1 MNKEYASTYIEYS
14 EVPNYIEPKEQLDG
28 ATSEYFKEL
37 GEYTDNGKE
46 YVDSIEP
53 EIVVENSNK
62 TNEKEQKKKKQHR
75 KMLQNM
81 VYTVASVATVAV
93 LTQTAEPDKFV
104 SGSYLSQI
112 VSEQKESIAGVT
124 IVFDGNGELTK
135 EDVEEKLSGYE
146 LDGNFRVV
154 IEEGITAIG
163 DSAFAHYDELVRVE
177 IPDSVKIIGN
187 AAFRGCKN
195 LKLEKLT
202 TTGRTIKN
210 NAFSGVSIEEVEISE
225 SLVVDRYYTFR
236 GANINQVSFEE
247 GIRVLPAY
255 LFNECD
261 SIEEIRIPDS
271 VTEIGDSAFAYCDN
285 LKKVEIPD
293 SVKIIRRAAFNGS
306 TNLKLEKLTTTGR
319 TIENSAFSGVSI
331 GEVEISESLVVDRYY
346 TFRGANINQVSFE
359 EGISVLPA
367 YLFNECDSI
376 EEVRIPSSVT
386 EIGESAFGYCDN
398 LKAME
403 IPSGVNQI
411 GRNAFGGCKN
421 LTLSVRAG
429 SYAEQ
434 YAIEEEVPYKTY

>member
-1 MNKEYASTYIEYS
+1 MNKEYTSTHIEYA
-14 EVPNYIEPKEQLDG
+14 EVPNYVEPKERLDG
-28 ATSEYFKEL
+28 ATSEFFKEL
-37 GEYTDNGKE
+37 GEYTAHGKE

-53 EIVVENSNK
+53 EIMVANPNK
-62 TNEKEQKKKKQHR
+62 TNEKEQKKKKQHK
-75 KMLQNM
+75 KMIQNM

-93 LTQTAEPDKFV
+93 LTQTAEPDKLV

-112 VSEQKESIAGVT
+112 VSEQKISIAGAT
-124 IVFDGNGELTK
+124 IVFEGSGELTK

-146 LDGNFRVV
+146 LDGNFAVV
-154 IEEGITAIG
+154 IKEGITGIG
-163 DSAFAHYDELVRVE
+163 DSAFAHYDGLVRVE

-187 AAFRGCKN
+187 SAFNGSKN

-202 TTGRTIKN
+202 TTGRTIEN
-210 NAFSGVSIEEVEISE
+210 YAFSRVSIGEVEISE

-247 GIRVLPAY
+247 GISVLPAY

-261 SIEEIRIPDS
+261 FIEEVRIPSS
-271 VTEIGDSAFAYCDN
+271 VTEIGDSAFAHCDS

-293 SVKIIRRAAFNGS
+293 SVRVIGNSAFNGS
-306 TNLKLEKLTTTGR
+306 KNLKLEKLTTTGR

-359 EGISVLPA
+359 EGIRVLPA

-376 EEVRIPSSVT
+376 EEVRIPNGVT
-386 EIGESAFGYCDN
+386 EIEDSAFSHCDN
-398 LKAME
+398 LRVVE
-403 IPSGVNQI
+403 IPFSVNHI
-411 GRNAFGGCKN
+411 GRNAFNGCKN

-434 YAIEEEVPYKTY
+434 YAIEEEVPYRIY

>member
-112 VSEQKESIAGVT
+112 VSEQKVSIAGAT
-124 IVFDGNGELTK
+124 IVFEGSGELTK

-146 LDGNFRVV
+146 LDGNFKVV
-154 IEEGITAIG
+154 IKEGITGIG
-163 DSAFAHYDELVRVE
+163 DSAFAH
-177 IPDSVKIIGN
+177 
-187 AAFRGCKN
+187 
-195 LKLEKLT
+195 
-202 TTGRTIKN
+202 
-210 NAFSGVSIEEVEISE
+210 
-225 SLVVDRYYTFR
+225 
-236 GANINQVSFEE
+236 
-247 GIRVLPAY
+247 
-255 LFNECD
+255 
-261 SIEEIRIPDS
+261 
-271 VTEIGDSAFAYCDN
+271 CDN
-285 LKKVEIPD
+285 LK
-293 SVKIIRRAAFNGS
+293 
-306 TNLKLEKLTTTGR
+306 
-319 TIENSAFSGVSI
+319 
-331 GEVEISESLVVDRYY
+331 VV
-346 TFRGANINQVSFE
+346 
-359 EGISVLPA
+359 
-367 YLFNECDSI
+367 
-376 EEVRIPSSVT
+376 
-386 EIGESAFGYCDN
+386 
-398 LKAME
+398 E

-411 GRNAFGGCKN
+411 GRNAFNGCKN

-434 YAIEEEVPYKTY
+434 YVIEEEVLYRTY